1 VASTGTDNKV
11 ITALAWSPTRPEL
24 AVGGYSGLVQLW
36 QADGPPRLA
45 RSLTGL
51 QPLLG
56 LPEAIQALTFSPD
69 GQRLAASDSN
79 ETPDDTVSLAV
90 GDHDVDA

>member
-1 VASTGTDNKV
+1 
-11 ITALAWSPTRPEL
+11 
-24 AVGGYSGLVQLW
+24 
-36 QADGPPRLA
+36 
-45 RSLTGL
+45 LTGL